1 MNDHPSYEELLT
13 RLDDLLAPCLAQDWP
28 NIPAVRAQGVY
39 VYHRGDERHPGGKRY
54 LDFLAGFGAC
64 NAGHNHPRIVAAA
77 REQMARMVH
86 APAGVIAHEPLLR
99 LAHELGRVTPGG
111 ADMFFFGNSGSEAVD
126 GAIKL
131 ARYVTGRPGLIAFL
145 GSFHGRTMGAS
156 TVTASKVKYRK
167 GHGPFLPA
175 AYFARFPYPYRSL
188 ASDEEACAQEAL
200 DDIHRLFEYVVPPE
214 DVAAMIV
221 EPVQGEGGYVFP
233 PRSWLRALRD
243 ICDEHGILLIFDEVQ
258 AGFGRTGQWFA
269 ADVYDVEPD
278 VVCLAKGI
286 ANGFQLSA
294 IAAPGEI
301 MGRWGA
307 ASHGTTYGG
316 NPVACAA
323 ALATLDV
330 IREEGLLENAR
341 KQGAHMMEAL
351 RDLQAESPLIG
362 EVRGIGLMIAVE
374 FIKPDTG
381 KEPNTEAVRSILDRC
396 LEEGLLMY
404 PCGHW
409 AQTIRLIP
417 PLTVTREQVDQGL
430 EIFCR
435 AVLAER

>member
-1 MNDHPSYEELLT
+1 
-13 RLDDLLAPCLAQDWP
+13 
-28 NIPAVRAQGVY
+28 
-39 VYHRGDERHPGGKRY
+39 
-54 LDFLAGFGAC
+54 
-64 NAGHNHPRIVAAA
+64 
-77 REQMARMVH
+77 
-86 APAGVIAHEPLLR
+86 
-99 LAHELGRVTPGG
+99 
-111 ADMFFFGNSGSEAVD
+111 
-126 GAIKL
+126 
-131 ARYVTGRPGLIAFL
+131 
-145 GSFHGRTMGAS
+145 
-156 TVTASKVKYRK
+156 
-167 GHGPFLPA
+167 
-175 AYFARFPYPYRSL
+175 
-188 ASDEEACAQEAL
+188 
-200 DDIHRLFEYVVPPE
+200 
-214 DVAAMIV
+214 MIV